1 MLKIRYAQKRDMTF
15 WLELDNHLSKA
26 GLAKKFQDQ
35 QALILTDEEEPVG
48 ILRYQLF

>member
-26 GLAKKFQDQ
+26 GLAKVLQ
-35 QALILTDEEEPVG
+35 VN
-48 ILRYQLF
+48 RR